1 MKQQDRTTEVMMFSY
16 ELLRLHRDRTRC
28 RDKEIQAKIME
39 DIKFLKQALK
49 EWVA

>member
-1 MKQQDRTTEVMMFSY
+1 MEQRDRTTEVMMFSY

-28 RDKEIQAKIME
+28 RDKEIQTKIMN
-39 DIKFLKQALK
+39 DIQFLKQVLK